1 MNVGVCK
8 VVLSIPENQDLKGKR
23 RVINSLCSRIRNKFN
38 VSIAEIDSQEAWQR
52 ATLGISHVSNSV
64 RLSDA
69 VIDSVVDYIEG
80 SREDIELI
88 ECDRETITGF

>member
-8 VVLSIPENQDLKGKR
+8 VVLRIPENHDLKGKR

-38 VSIAEIDSQEAWQR
+38 VSIAEIDSQDSWQR
-52 ATLGISHVSNSV
+52 ATLGFSHVSNSV
-64 RLSDA
+64 RLSDE
-69 VIDSVVDYIEG
+69 VIDRVVDYIEG
-80 SREDIELI
+80 SREDVELI